1 MPSEGRQYNPSN
13 QRENSQIAE
22 GLRVN
27 GGKLPVEIVGRS
39 DLLLHLFK

>member
-1 MPSEGRQYNPSN
+1 MPSEGGQYSPTN

-22 GLRVN
+22 GLCVDE
-27 GGKLPVEIVGRS
+27 GKLPVEIVGRS